1 MVTNE
6 ELSPPYEIT
15 GTEPPS
21 TLKKLMNPM
30 EVGGEGHNAPKQI
43 SNALTLNDSIESNF
57 YSGHVSAQRQYAIKL
72 LMTKEFERQKM
83 LGQKLDPKMYKLY
96 GAIDTMGGKM
106 ALLELQTSNSVEGT
120 YADKFIEGITGQ
132 GKRVWS
138 KFRGQGEENPN
149 G

>member
-1 MVTNE
+1 
-6 ELSPPYEIT
+6 
-15 GTEPPS
+15 
-21 TLKKLMNPM
+21 MNFRK
-30 EVGGEGHNAPKQI
+30 V
-43 SNALTLNDSIESNF
+43 L
-57 YSGHVSAQRQYAIKL
+57 
-72 LMTKEFERQKM
+72 
-83 LGQKLDPKMYKLY
+83 KMYKLY

-132 GKRVWS
+132 VKRVWS